1 MEKYTL
7 SIVNKT
13 LIISKAFE
21 KAASDP
27 NSKEFKL
34 YQELTQN
41 IPDLK
46 VSRITHRKPTKYVN
60 SEGEEFAC
68 CQFKNLTYERMEKFM
83 SALPKSEEYTK
94 EYEFLKAAAATHPSP
109 YAVVRRWF
117 VAQFP
122 EFRSAPWE
130 YFEKTVEPIRAHA
143 FLKEC
148 AKESATECAS

>member
-13 LIISKAFE
+13 LVISKAFE
-21 KAASDP
+21 RAASNP
-27 NSKEFKL
+27 NSEEFAL
-34 YQELTQN
+34 YQALTQQ

-46 VSRITHRKPTKYVN
+46 ISRITHKKPTKYVN
-60 SEGEEFAC
+60 KDGEEFGC

-83 SALPKSEEYTK
+83 SALPKSEDFTK

-130 YFEKTVEPIRAHA
+130 YFEKPVALLPAKN
-143 FLKEC
+143 FLQEKEC
-148 AKESATECAS
+148 A

>member
-7 SIVNKT
+7 SIVEKT

-122 EFRSAPWE
+122 EFRSAPWS
-130 YFEKTVEPIRAHA
+130 YFEKPVEILRAQP
-143 FLKEC
+143 FLEDR
-148 AKESATECAS
+148 AA

>member
-46 VSRITHRKPTKYVN
+46 VSRIAHRKPTKYVN

-94 EYEFLKAAAATHPSP
+94 EYEFLKSAAATHPSP

-122 EFRSAPWE
+122 EFRSAPWS
-130 YFEKTVEPIRAHA
+130 YFEKPVEILRAQP
-143 FLKEC
+143 FLEDR
-148 AKESATECAS
+148 AA

>member
-7 SIVNKT
+7 SIVAKT
-13 LIISKAFE
+13 LTISKAFE

-27 NSKEFKL
+27 TSEEFTL
-34 YQELTQN
+34 YQALTQQ

-46 VSRITHRKPTKYVN
+46 VSRITHRKPAKYVN

-122 EFRSAPWE
+122 EFRSAPWS
-130 YFEKTVEPIRAHA
+130 YFEKPVEILRAQP
-143 FLKEC
+143 FLEDR
-148 AKESATECAS
+148 AA

>member
-13 LIISKAFE
+13 LTIIKSFE

-27 NSKEFKL
+27 KTAEFEL
-34 YQELTQN
+34 YQELTAR
-41 IPDLK
+41 IPGLK
-46 VSRITHRKPTKYVN
+46 VSRITHRKPTSYVN
-60 SEGEEFAC
+60 KDGEEFSC

-94 EYEFLKAAAATHPSP
+94 EYEFLKAVAATHPSP

-122 EFRSAPWE
+122 EFRSAPWM
-130 YFEKTVEPIRAHA
+130 YFEKPVEILRAQT
-143 FLKEC
+143 FLNESKC
-148 AKESATECAS
+148 A

>member
-13 LIISKAFE
+13 LTISKAFE

-27 NSKEFKL
+27 TSEEFKL
-34 YQELTQN
+34 YQELTQQ

-46 VSRITHRKPTKYVN
+46 ISRITHKKPTKYVN
-60 SEGEEFAC
+60 KDGEEFAC
-68 CQFKNLTYERMEKFM
+68 CQFKNLTYERMENFM
-83 SALPKSEEYTK
+83 SALPKSEEFTE

-122 EFRSAPWE
+122 EFRTAPWM
-130 YFEKTVEPIRAHA
+130 YFEKPVEILRAQP
-143 FLKEC
+143 FLEDR
-148 AKESATECAS
+148 AA

>member
-7 SIVNKT
+7 SIVEKT
-13 LIISKAFE
+13 LTISKAFE
-21 KAASDP
+21 KAASNP
-27 NSKEFKL
+27 ESKEFKL
-34 YQELTQN
+34 YQKLTRQ

-46 VSRITHRKPTKYVN
+46 VSRVTHRKPTSYVN
-60 SEGEEFAC
+60 KDGEEFNC

-83 SALPKSEEYTK
+83 SALPKCEEFTK
-94 EYEFLKAAAATHPSP
+94 EYEFLKAAATTHPSP

-130 YFEKTVEPIRAHA
+130 YFEKTIEPIRAHA
-143 FLKEC
+143 FLKEY
-148 AKESATECAS
+148 AKESEMECAV